1 MKKSK
6 INIKTI
12 AHHLFSCTLFVFI
25 NELHLSLCKQFQTS
39 FDAREYVPG
48 AVTRLALL
56 HMAISCFLM
65 AVTPWRVIKVGIA
78 LLTSVSLAWLL
89 LPYHPL
95 RALFYCGLL
104 LALSICAMAAESLIR
119 RRYGVGHTT

>member
-25 NELHLSLCKQFQTS
+25 NELYLSLCKQFQTS

-56 HMAISCFLM
+56 HMTISCFLM

>member
-6 INIKTI
+6 PN
-12 AHHLFSCTLFVFI
+12 ANALVYHFFSCALFIFI
-25 NELHLSLCKQFQTS
+25 YELYLSLCKQFQIS
-39 FDAREYVPG
+39 FDARGYAPG

-56 HMAISCFLM
+56 HMVISCFLM

-89 LPYHPL
+89 LPYHSL

-119 RRYGVGHTT
+119 RQYGVGQTT